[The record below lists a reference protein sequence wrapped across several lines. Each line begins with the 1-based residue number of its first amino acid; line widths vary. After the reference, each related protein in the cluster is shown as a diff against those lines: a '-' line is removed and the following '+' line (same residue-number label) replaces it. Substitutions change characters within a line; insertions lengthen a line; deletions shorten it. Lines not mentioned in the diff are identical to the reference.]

1 MSEENSLNKLFEK
14 LKNKNEE
21 ISLILN
27 DIINLDIK
35 LNKEQ
40 VDLLNNI
47 SNNINNT
54 FIDLEKIY
62 YQLLDNNDM
71 IDNINKAERLKEI
84 NIQDK
89 INKTFMPYI
98 FLMRIMLENNI
109 N

>member
-1 MSEENSLNKLFEK
+1 MSDNLNKLFQN

-21 ISLILN
+21 ISLLLN

-35 LNKEQ
+35 INTEQ
-40 VDLLNNI
+40 LDILNNI

-62 YQLLDNNDM
+62 YQLLDKNDM
-71 IDNINKAERLKEI
+71 IDNIDKSEKLKEI
-84 NIQDK
+84 MIQNK
-89 INKTFMPYI
+89 INKTFIPYML
-98 FLMRIMLENNI
+98 LMRIMLENNI